1 MRFMCNKFWL
11 EKAINAAVKG
21 AAKKS
26 SYIWYEKIKIAARN
40 GRATVTGFNSELC
53 VTADI
58 PGAEIIEDGSCL
70 IDHDGIVK
78 ALKKLPD
85 DSLTLEFEPVEGT
98 GSLNMKLGKFSLT
111 VTAWVDENVYPEM
124 PVVDSQPRIKVSAQE
139 LKKAIE
145 GTRFAVSSNQGR
157 PIMCGCWF
165 GEDDG
170 KLAVVGCD
178 GYRLAV
184 CWVSAVMNTFEPFV
198 IKGEHL
204 KELVGILGKKDS
216 NVVIAADD
224 KYCSFTVDEV
234 TIVSRLLGG
243 GYLDWKKVIDKRGY
257 LEATVEKSDF
267 RDSLE
272 RVSVVK
278 DKKSPSMKLQFLG
291 KELTFETSEYFG
303 KVSDRCDIKT
313 YDNLNVDV
321 WCNPNYLADAIKYVP
336 ESQLRVMVK
345 DRLSPVYF
353 VGDEYLYEVLPINKR
368 KRGSDSDN

>member
-1 MRFMCNKFWL
+1 MKFMCNKFWL

-26 SYIWYEKIKIAARN
+26 SYIWYEKVKIAARN

-58 PGAEIIEDGSCL
+58 PSAEIIEDGSCL

-78 ALKKLPD
+78 VLKKLPD
-85 DSLTLEFEPVEGT
+85 DSVTLEFEPVEET
-98 GSLNMKLGKFSLT
+98 GSMKMKLGKFSLT
-111 VTAWVDENVYPEM
+111 VTAWADENVYPEM
-124 PVVDSQPRIKVSAQE
+124 PVVESRPRIKVSAQE

-184 CWVSAVMNTFEPFV
+184 RWIPAVMNTFEPFV
-198 IKGEHL
+198 VKGEHL
-204 KELVGILGKKDS
+204 KELVGIIGKNDS
-216 NVVIAADD
+216 NVVIATDN

-234 TIVSRLLGG
+234 TIVSRLLEGN
-243 GYLDWKKVIDKRGY
+243 YLDWKKVIDKRGY
-257 LEATVEKSDF
+257 LEATIEKSDF

-278 DKKSPSMKLQFLG
+278 DKKSPSMKLQFFG